1 MDVKIP
7 PMGIYSLLTEPW
19 AWYVAGPLI
28 GLTVPL
34 LLLLGNKSFGISS
47 SLQHICAMTG
57 YKKPYFNYDWRK
69 VGGWNLIFVL
79 GIVLGGLFAGVLF
92 ANPEPLQVAASTQKE
107 LAAIGV
113 EVDGKLVPTSL
124 FTFANLF
131 TLKGFLLMVCGGFFI
146 GFGTRYA
153 DGCTS
158 GHAITGLASL
168 QLPSLIAVIGFFVG
182 GLISTHFLL
191 PLILSL

>member
-1 MDVKIP
+1 
-7 PMGIYSLLTEPW
+7 
-19 AWYVAGPLI
+19 
-28 GLTVPL
+28 
-34 LLLLGNKSFGISS
+34 
-47 SLQHICAMTG
+47 MTG
-57 YKKPYFNYDWRK
+57 DKKPYFDYDWRK
-69 VGGWNLIFVL
+69 VGGWNLLFVL
-79 GIVLGGLFAGVLF
+79 GIVLGGFVAGVLF
-92 ANPEPLQVAASTQKE
+92 ANPEPLQVAAATQSD

-113 EVDGKLVPTSL
+113 ETDGKLVPTSL

-131 TLKGFLLMVCGGFFI
+131 TLQGFLLMVCGGFLI